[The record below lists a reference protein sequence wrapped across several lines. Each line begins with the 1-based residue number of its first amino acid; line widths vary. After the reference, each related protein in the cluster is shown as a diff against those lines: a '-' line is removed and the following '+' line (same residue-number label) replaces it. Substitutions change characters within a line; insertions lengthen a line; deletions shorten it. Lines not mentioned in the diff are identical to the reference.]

1 MDRIA
6 SCTRSA
12 LLETITTLAPC
23 DAASSATAKPIPDDP
38 PTITTRLPSKPF
50 SRGIEPS
57 FWALLLTCTATD
69 EQTSPC
75 ESCIMD
81 MMSMRLEKLRQA
93 DLNLLVTF
101 AAIAEE
107 KSITAAASRLL
118 LSQPA
123 VSRALQRARAMFQ
136 DDLLV
141 RAPHG
146 FELTLRG
153 RKILEE
159 LEGLLPRMA
168 NLVAPS
174 LFDPAREKSHFRI
187 SGPDNVC
194 TVVLPPLCR
203 QYASGRY
210 QVQFEFLPWQSGITE
225 LVEHGQLDVVLHIDD
240 GLLPSHFQSERLY
253 REDWICAVAR
263 DSRFGD
269 RLPLK
274 QYLAASHIVVAT
286 YAGVQT
292 IPDKQLAAVGAKR
305 SSCIRVPYF
314 GVALQCLP
322 GTELVLTITSGMR
335 SAIERNRELRV
346 VKAPQELHA
355 FHFLMAWHSRLNT
368 DPPHV
373 WLREA
378 IRSTTAGLNR

>member
-1 MDRIA
+1 MFMIA
-6 SCTRSA
+6 
-12 LLETITTLAPC
+12 
-23 DAASSATAKPIPDDP
+23 
-38 PTITTRLPSKPF
+38 
-50 SRGIEPS
+50 
-57 FWALLLTCTATD
+57 
-69 EQTSPC
+69 
-75 ESCIMD
+75 
-81 MMSMRLEKLRQA
+81 MRLEKLRQV
-93 DLNLLVTF
+93 DLNLLITF

-136 DDLLV
+136 DDLLI
-141 RAPHG
+141 RSPKG

-153 RKILEE
+153 RKILQE
-159 LEGLLPRMA
+159 LEGLLPKMES
-168 NLVAPS
+168 LVTSA
-174 LFDPAREKSHFRI
+174 LFDPMREKSYFRI

-194 TVVLPPLCR
+194 TMVLPPLCR
-203 QYASGRY
+203 QYANGLY
-210 QVQFEFLPWQSGITE
+210 QVQFEFHPWQSGIAE
-225 LVEHGQLDVVLHIDD
+225 LVEHGQLDLVLHIDD

-253 REDWICAVAR
+253 REDWICAVAC
-263 DSRFGD
+263 DSRFGN
-269 RLPLK
+269 RLSLK

-322 GTELVLTITSGMR
+322 GTELVLTLTSGMR
-335 SAIERNRELRV
+335 SVIKRDRQLRL
-346 VKAPQELHA
+346 VKAPPELHS
-355 FHFLMAWHSRLNT
+355 FHFLMAWHPRLNS
-368 DPPHV
+368 DPRHV

-378 IRSTTAGLNR
+378 MRLITAGLNAANAKAK

>member
-1 MDRIA
+1 MVP
-6 SCTRSA
+6 
-12 LLETITTLAPC
+12 L
-23 DAASSATAKPIPDDP
+23 
-38 PTITTRLPSKPF
+38 
-50 SRGIEPS
+50 
-57 FWALLLTCTATD
+57 
-69 EQTSPC
+69 
-75 ESCIMD
+75 
-81 MMSMRLEKLRQA
+81 RLEKLRQV
-93 DLNLLVTF
+93 DLNLLIAF

-107 KSITAAASRLL
+107 KSVTAAASRLL

-141 RAPHG
+141 RSPHG

-153 RKILEE
+153 RKIIQE
-159 LEGLLPRMA
+159 LEGLLPKMEH
-168 NLVAPS
+168 LVAPN
-174 LFDPAREKSHFRI
+174 LFDPVRESSHFRI

-194 TVVLPPLCR
+194 MVVLPRLCR
-203 QYASGRY
+203 QYANGRY
-210 QVQFEFLPWQSGITE
+210 QVQFEFHPWQSGIAE
-225 LVEHGQLDVVLHIDD
+225 LVERGQLDLVLHIDD

-263 DSRFGD
+263 GSRFGD
-269 RLPLK
+269 RLSLK
-274 QYLAASHIVVAT
+274 QYLAANHIVVAT

-322 GTELVLTITSGMR
+322 GTELVLTVTSGMR
-335 SAIERNRELRV
+335 SVIEGNRDLRV
-346 VKAPQELHA
+346 VKAPQELHS
-355 FHFLMAWHSRLNT
+355 FHFLMAWHPRLNT
-368 DPPHV
+368 DPPHL

-378 IRSTTAGLNR
+378 IGSITAGLKTRLSG

>member
-1 MDRIA
+1 
-6 SCTRSA
+6 
-12 LLETITTLAPC
+12 
-23 DAASSATAKPIPDDP
+23 
-38 PTITTRLPSKPF
+38 
-50 SRGIEPS
+50 
-57 FWALLLTCTATD
+57 
-69 EQTSPC
+69 
-75 ESCIMD
+75 
-81 MMSMRLEKLRQA
+81 MMAMRLEKLRQV
-93 DLNLLVTF
+93 DLNLLITF

-107 KSITAAASRLL
+107 KSVTAAASRLL

-141 RAPHG
+141 RSPQG

-159 LEGLLPRMA
+159 LESLLPAMET
-168 NLVAPS
+168 LVAPS
-174 LFDPAREKSHFRI
+174 LFDPMREKSYFRI
-187 SGPDNVC
+187 SGPDNAC
-194 TVVLPPLCR
+194 TVVLPQLCR
-203 QYASGRY
+203 QYANGRY

-225 LVEHGQLDVVLHIDD
+225 LVEHGQVDLVLHIDD

-263 DSRFGD
+263 TSRFGD
-269 RLPLK
+269 RLSLK
-274 QYLAASHIVVAT
+274 QYLAANHIVVGT

-292 IPDKQLAAVGAKR
+292 IPDKQMAALGAKR
-305 SSCIRVPYF
+305 SSSVRVPYF

-322 GTELVLTITSGMR
+322 GTELVLTLTSGMT
-335 SAIERNRELRV
+335 SAVRGNRELRL
-346 VKAPQELHA
+346 VKAPRELHP

-368 DPPHV
+368 DPRHV

-378 IRSTTAGLNR
+378 MRSTTRSLER